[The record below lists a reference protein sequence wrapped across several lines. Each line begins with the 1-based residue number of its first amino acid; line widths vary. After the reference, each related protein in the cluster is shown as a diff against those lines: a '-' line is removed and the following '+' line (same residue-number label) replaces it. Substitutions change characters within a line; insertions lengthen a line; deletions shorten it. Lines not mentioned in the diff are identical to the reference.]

1 MFVWTV
7 ISLFT
12 NKPTLHKGYGHPED
26 HIKAAAMY
34 RDLGRLV
41 EEPHEVQ
48 WVVTAGEAEMIQA
61 GY

>member
-1 MFVWTV
+1 M
-7 ISLFT
+7 FT

-26 HIKAAAMY
+26 NMKSAAMY